1 MRADSGHTHFRKGG
15 TCGAM
20 GRHRLDSQVS
30 RHHKRLSKPKDFSFL
45 PVLEFQDYGKEEKH
59 SHKYHIQV
67 VPGLVTEKC
76 ICLLYDAINVFFF
89 PCWYYLFVIN
99 IVWHHVLNISKTNV
113 ILVLFTINSSYFILD
128 NSIDAQPLSKTSCF
142 LLPYFAKH

>member
-1 MRADSGHTHFRKGG
+1 MSDLVRADSGHTHFHKGG

-67 VPGLVTEKC
+67 VPRSGCRKNAFV
-76 ICLLYDAINVFFF
+76 YYMMPSMFFFF
-89 PCWYYLFVIN
+89 PSTIYYLFVIN
-99 IVWHHVLNISKTNV
+99 IVWHHVLIYLK
-113 ILVLFTINSSYFILD
+113 
-128 NSIDAQPLSKTSCF
+128 PM
-142 LLPYFAKH
+142 